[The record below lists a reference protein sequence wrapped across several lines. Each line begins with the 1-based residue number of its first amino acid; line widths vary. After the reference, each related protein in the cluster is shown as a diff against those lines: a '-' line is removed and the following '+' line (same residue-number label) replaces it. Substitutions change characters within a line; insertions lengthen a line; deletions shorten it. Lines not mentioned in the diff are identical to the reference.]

1 MGKKFFVWHHLLAT
15 LVTVTAP
22 EHQLAEKVS
31 GHSIYPIKLTLVSAE
46 WTGVWILLEP
56 VSLAVPAKRFFTN
69 NTLNWIFQNVV
80 ADTTDKFS
88 QESFH
93 VRFIEY
99 AILLETVL

>member
-1 MGKKFFVWHHLLAT
+1 MSKKLFVWHHLLAP

-22 EHQLAEKVS
+22 KHQLAEKVS

-46 WTGVWILLEP
+46 WAGVWILLEP
-56 VSLAVPAKRFFTN
+56 MGLAVTTQRFFTN
-69 NTLNWIFQNVV
+69 NTLDWIFQNVV
-80 ADTTDKFS
+80 ADTTDEFS

-99 AILLETVL
+99 AVLLETVL

>member
-1 MGKKFFVWHHLLAT
+1 MSKKLFVWHHLLAP

-46 WTGVWILLEP
+46 WAGVWILLEP
-56 VSLAVPAKRFFTN
+56 MSLAVTTQRFFTN
-69 NTLNWIFQNVV
+69 NALDWIFQNVV
-80 ADTTDKFS
+80 ADTTDEFS

-99 AILLETVL
+99 AVLLETVL

>member
-1 MGKKFFVWHHLLAT
+1 MRFLFCTAYHTYKGTLVASVNNCRALVLMCKKLFVWHHLLAP

-56 VSLAVPAKRFFTN
+56 MGLTV
-69 NTLNWIFQNVV
+69 
-80 ADTTDKFS
+80 TT
-88 QESFH
+88 
-93 VRFIEY
+93 
-99 AILLETVL
+99 